1 MSSKERVEEAI
12 KRYKQV
18 KEEMEKLTK
27 PKEESHS
34 RRE

>member
-12 KRYKQV
+12 KRYKKA
-18 KEEMEKLTK
+18 KEELEKLTK
-27 PKEESHS
+27 PKEETHS